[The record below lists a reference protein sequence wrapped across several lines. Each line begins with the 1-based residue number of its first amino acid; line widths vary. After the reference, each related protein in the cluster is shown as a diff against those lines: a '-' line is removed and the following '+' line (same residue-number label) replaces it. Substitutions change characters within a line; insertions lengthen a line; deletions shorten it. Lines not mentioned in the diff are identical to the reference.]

1 MTVIGRPCF
10 APGLI
15 ARSIARRPNLLLGN
29 AAPIQYT
36 IKKRISQI
44 PAPET
49 TGISWFQKHLDS
61 AQHYYS
67 NSVRPSTQK
76 TYSTGERRWFVVA
89 EHIGT
94 DPLMRMI
101 PQSWVSR
108 TDKFQRS
115 TLSWPESCMLA
126 FLASCRDAGQMV
138 TPCTAFL
145 YLSAVRK
152 FLENN
157 GIDVKFFDGSQ
168 YIKNT
173 KAGMVNT
180 YRAEMNKD
188 VQDPQR
194 LPISIDMI
202 IGQDRKLRCSKDY
215 GLAQLAVHTA
225 QLLAYSTLS
234 RVSEYLL
241 TPGEA
246 EHLLVSECVLFEM
259 GSGDLVPSCD
269 IIDLNF
275 SDLKGCV
282 IDILSAKNDM
292 QHKGNRMHFGLA
304 DTADANQVYCIT
316 TKLWEYARASRPV
329 RGKSFF
335 FIPVIQWTLKPP
347 YFNTCLKQLAIAYGL
362 DPERVS
368 SHSLRIGGASALAA
382 AGLPDYVIMD
392 MGRWRSLAFLLY
404 IRKST
409 EMFEVARTALARGDL
424 LSADRTRFL
433 NPRSTHAPIKGL

>member
-1 MTVIGRPCF
+1 MANTIGRPCC

-15 ARSIARRPNLLLGN
+15 ARSSTQPNLLARNVALIPY
-29 AAPIQYT
+29 A
-36 IKKRISQI
+36 IKKKINKI
-44 PAPET
+44 PEPEV
-49 TGISWFQKHLDS
+49 TGISWFQQHLDS
-61 AQHYYS
+61 AQRYYS

-89 EHIGT
+89 ENIGT
-94 DPLMRMI
+94 DPLMRML

-108 TDKFQRS
+108 TDKFKMS

-126 FLASCRDAGQMV
+126 FLASCRDAGQVV
-138 TPCTAFL
+138 TPRTAFL

-157 GIDVKFFDGSQ
+157 GIDVKFFEGSQ
-168 YIKNT
+168 YIRNT
-173 KAGMVNT
+173 KSGMVNT

-188 VQDPQR
+188 EKDPQR

-202 IGQDRKLRCSKDY
+202 IGYDKHLRCSKDY

-225 QLLAYSTLS
+225 QLLGYSTLS

-241 TPGEA
+241 TPGET
-246 EHLLVSECVLFEM
+246 EHLLLSECVLFEM
-259 GSGDLVPSCD
+259 HSGDLVPSCD
-269 IIDLNF
+269 ILDHNF
-275 SDLKGCV
+275 RDLKGCV
-282 IDILSAKNDM
+282 IDILSAKNDT
-292 QHKGNRMHFGLA
+292 QHKGNRMHFVLA
-304 DTADANQVYCIT
+304 DLTDVNQLYCIA
-316 TKLWEYARASRPV
+316 TKLWDYARASRPV
-329 RGKSFF
+329 RGRSFF
-335 FIPVIQWTLKPP
+335 FIPAIQWTLKPP
-347 YFNTCLKQLAIAYGL
+347 YFNTCLKQLAIAYRL

-392 MGRWRSLAFLLY
+392 MGRWRSLAFLTY

-409 EMFEVARTALARGDL
+409 EMFEAARNALARGDL
-424 LSADRTRFL
+424 LSADKTRLL
-433 NPRSTHAPIKGL
+433 NPRSLHSTSRGL